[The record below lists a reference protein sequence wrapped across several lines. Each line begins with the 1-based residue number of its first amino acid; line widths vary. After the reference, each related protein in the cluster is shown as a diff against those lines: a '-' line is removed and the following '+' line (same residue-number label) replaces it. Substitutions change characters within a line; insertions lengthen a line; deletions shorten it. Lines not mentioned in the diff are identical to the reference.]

1 MRKTYSLA
9 EWMGRVLASWRMKT
23 TTNHPQN
30 AVIPVPCT
38 RQEMLDLNGAGRW
51 QELPESDRDACLQ
64 ALAQLLYQ
72 TITRQPEG
80 DENE

>member
-1 MRKTYSLA
+1 
-9 EWMGRVLASWRMKT
+9 MKT
-23 TTNHPQN
+23 ATNRPQKS
-30 AVIPVPCT
+30 VILVPDT

-51 QELPESDRDACLQ
+51 REFPESDRNACLQ

-80 DENE
+80 DEDER

>member
-1 MRKTYSLA
+1 
-9 EWMGRVLASWRMKT
+9 MGSVLASWRMKT
-23 TTNHPQN
+23 ATNRPQK

-38 RQEMLDLNGAGRW
+38 HQEMLDLNGAGRW
-51 QELPESDRDACLQ
+51 RELPESDRNACLQ

-80 DENE
+80 DEDER